1 MLCGMEFARASRTR
15 RGPGSLPSSD
25 KRPVRSPAPSAVP
38 DGPVSEAT
46 LLAVQQAAGNRAA
59 TAIVQRQPDGPG
71 TIPGMEPVSPGPG
84 GAAAGTGRRTL
95 RYGDNGPDVKQLQMK
110 LMYLSERLHDR
121 DVEDDPRIDGI
132 FGPLTK
138 QDVIEFQSDTG
149 LDADGI
155 VGPKTWDALDS
166 LAPGTADEGK
176 AAADDEQFVA
186 AVALREA
193 GQYDA
198 ALVLFEASGAAA
210 TTPEATVMPLANMA
224 VCHHQRGRF
233 GLAVASYEQALAGRF
248 NQEGVRRNLLEDLGK
263 ARRGEFL
270 DRYPPDPEPLP
281 PGADAATAAG
291 REGGGVT
298 ERQPAKSGDS
308 GSAVDLF
315 KGKLA
320 HMMVGWPPS
329 MPAGDVFDAP
339 TVERTRAFQEA
350 CGLEQT
356 GEADASTWHA
366 LDSFTNADVPF
377 SVLRPHWDRNEEA
390 VRVGETDPAASLSLL
405 EANRDEGQALGLTE
419 DVKATEAQIGER
431 HHRLSHFPEAVEHYT
446 LYLDRNIPNPEQYGT
461 FLEALRRAHQGL
473 PLQ

>member
-1 MLCGMEFARASRTR
+1 MLRVMVFTRPRVVTRPEPRRQPEGSAHAPARTHS
-15 RGPGSLPSSD
+15 GPLIA
-25 KRPVRSPAPSAVP
+25 SPA
-38 DGPVSEAT
+38 G
-46 LLAVQQAAGNRAA
+46 LLHIQQTAGNAA
-59 TAIVQRQPDGPG
+59 TIALLQRQPEGPG
-71 TIPGMEPVSPGPG
+71 TIPGMEPASPGPG
-84 GAAAGTGRRTL
+84 SPTASPARPIL
-95 RYGDNGPDVKQLQMK
+95 RYGSTGEDVKQLQMK
-110 LMYLSERLHDR
+110 LRNVKEREHDR
-121 DVEDDPRIDGI
+121 DVTGKARIDGI

-138 QDVIEFQSDTG
+138 QDVIDFQGDTG

-166 LAPGTADEGK
+166 LVPETPNEGEEAASDER
-176 AAADDEQFVA
+176 FSA
-186 AVALREA
+186 AVELTEA

-198 ALVLFEASGAAA
+198 ALVIFEERIAAA
-210 TTPEATVMPLANMA
+210 TTPERIAPSAINA
-224 VCHHQRGRF
+224 GICHQQRGRF
-233 GLAVASYEQALAGRF
+233 GLAVGRYEQALPARF
-248 NQEGVRRNLLEDLGK
+248 NQESKRAKVLEMLAK
-263 ARRGEFL
+263 ARRGVFL
-270 DRYPPDPEPLP
+270 DSLPPDPEPLP
-281 PGADAATAAG
+281 PGADPATVAG

-298 ERQPAKSGDS
+298 ERQPARSGDS
-308 GSAVDLF
+308 GSAVDLY

-339 TVERTRAFQEA
+339 TLERTRAFQEA

-366 LDSFTNADVPF
+366 LDSFTKADVPF

-390 VRVGETDPAASLSLL
+390 VLVGVTDAAASLSLL
-405 EANRDEGQALGLTE
+405 EANRDEGLALGLTE

-446 LYLDRNIPNPEQYGT
+446 LYLDRNIPHRVQYGT

-473 PLQ
+473 PLE